1 MERDTNIT
9 RRISS
14 ANRRRRDSAEVPAK
28 HRSKLFIKQCAAVIL
43 IIAAYALINKS
54 GLQFGKNCLS
64 ALGRAIRWE
73 IDFGAIKAAVL
84 GAFSSIAA
92 FFSDVF

>member
-9 RRISS
+9 RRNLDN
-14 ANRRRRDSAEVPAK
+14 NRRGRDCAAPHAK
-28 HRSKLFIKQCAAVIL
+28 HRGILFIKQCAVVVL
-43 IIAAYALINKS
+43 IIVLYALINRS
-54 GLQFGKNCLS
+54 GLRFGKNCLS

-73 IDFGAIKAAVL
+73 VDFGAIKAAASAAL
-84 GAFSSIAA
+84 NNIAA